1 MFSSRIDWC
10 VEPNRLM
17 AILEQ
22 KKQNHIPI
30 LDLTDTNPTT
40 AGLVYDSDAIQQWVS
55 QTDILL
61 YHPDSKGSMA
71 ARESIAEYYRDH
83 GQPVNPDQVFLTA
96 STSEAYAFVL
106 KLLCDPGDEILVPQP
121 SYPLFDFLAAWESV
135 SLKPYP
141 LVYSSRSGW
150 QIDMDRLLDAVSH
163 RCRAIV
169 VVNPN
174 NPTGSFF
181 KPADL
186 KHIDNLCRRFDLA
199 LIVDEVFLDY
209 PSKKHNVTVNTAAGH
224 IRSLTFTLSG
234 LSKICGVPQ
243 LKLGWIHVSG
253 SDSLVQAATTRLEL
267 IADTYLS
274 VSTPVQVAAPHL
286 LMNRQKIQDQ
296 IQIRIEANEK
306 YLQNTIV
313 NHQRFVPYR
322 REGGWYQVLSIPDGG
337 SDEELACH
345 LLEQDDLLVHP
356 GYFYDLDENFPC
368 LVLSLITPPHTFQ
381 AGICRLMKKGK
392 GSGSEGQRHRVTK
405 KNGN

>member
-1 MFSSRIDWC
+1 M
-10 VEPNRLM
+10 
-17 AILEQ
+17 
-22 KKQNHIPI
+22 
-30 LDLTDTNPTT
+30 
-40 AGLVYDSDAIQQWVS
+40 
-55 QTDILL
+55 
-61 YHPDSKGSMA
+61 
-71 ARESIAEYYRDH
+71 
-83 GQPVNPDQVFLTA
+83 A

-106 KLLCDPGDEILVPQP
+106 KLLCDPGDEILFPQP

-169 VVNPN
+169 VVSPN
-174 NPTGSFF
+174 NPTGSFL

-186 KHIDNLCRRFDLA
+186 AHIGNLCRRFDLA

-209 PSKKHNVTVNTAAGH
+209 PSKKHNVTVNTTAGH
-224 IRSLTFTLSG
+224 AESLTFTLSG
-234 LSKICGVPQ
+234 LSKICGLPQ

-253 SDSLVQAATTRLEL
+253 PDPLVQAAIIRLEL

-306 YLQNTIV
+306 FLQNTLV
-313 NHQRFVPYR
+313 NHQRFLPYR
-322 REGGWYQVLSIPDGG
+322 REGGWYQVLSIPDRG

-345 LLEQDDLLVHP
+345 LLAQDDLLVHP
-356 GYFYDLDENFPC
+356 GYFYDLDENFAC

-381 AGICRLMKKGK
+381 TGICRLMKKW
-392 GSGSEGQRHRVTK
+392 
-405 KNGN
+405 